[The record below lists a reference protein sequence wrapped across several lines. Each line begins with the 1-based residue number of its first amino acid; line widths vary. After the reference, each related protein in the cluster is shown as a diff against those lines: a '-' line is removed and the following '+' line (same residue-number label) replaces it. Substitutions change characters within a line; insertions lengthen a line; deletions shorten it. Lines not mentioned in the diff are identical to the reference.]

1 MNAAQP
7 REQGTQ
13 DTLLDRTV
21 SAMTEA
27 IMEADSSAS
36 WLVTTAQLTMAHLA
50 AELIVLEELAGH
62 PLTLQ
67 DAARYLCQGAEGN
80 A

>member
-1 MNAAQP
+1 MSI
-7 REQGTQ
+7 ETTQ

-27 IMEADSSAS
+27 MVEADSSDTWISQMARLT
-36 WLVTTAQLTMAHLA
+36 LVHLA
-50 AELIVLEELAGH
+50 AELIVLEELEGR

-67 DAARYLCQGAEGN
+67 DAAAFLCTGLEL
-80 A
+80 

>member
-1 MNAAQP
+1 MSI
-7 REQGTQ
+7 ETTQ

-27 IMEADSSAS
+27 IMEADSSATWIS
-36 WLVTTAQLTMAHLA
+36 QTARLTLVHLA
-50 AELIVLEELAGH
+50 AELIVLEQQAER

-67 DAARYLCQGAEGN
+67 DAAAFFCTGLEL
-80 A
+80 

>member
-1 MNAAQP
+1 MT
-7 REQGTQ
+7 ETTQ

-27 IMEADSSAS
+27 ILEADSSATWIS
-36 WLVTTAQLTMAHLA
+36 STVRTLMAHLA
-50 AELIVLEELAGH
+50 AELIVLEELEKR
-62 PLTLQ
+62 PLTLR
-67 DAARYLCQGAEGN
+67 DACRYLCDGAEGK

>member
-1 MNAAQP
+1 MNDTT
-7 REQGTQ
+7 TQ
-13 DTLLDRTV
+13 DTLIDRTV

-27 IMEADSSAS
+27 IMEADSSAT
-36 WLVTTAQLTMAHLA
+36 WLSTTVRLLMLHLA
-50 AELIVLEELAGH
+50 AELIVLEELAGQ

-67 DAARYLCQGAEGN
+67 DACRFLCDGAEGK

>member
-1 MNAAQP
+1 MTT
-7 REQGTQ
+7 ETTQ

-27 IMEADSSAS
+27 ILEADSSAT
-36 WLVTTAQLTMAHLA
+36 WLSHTAKAIVIHLA
-50 AELIVLEELAGH
+50 AELVVIEELAER

-67 DAARYLCQGAEGN
+67 DALAFLCAGVEP
-80 A
+80 

>member
-1 MNAAQP
+1 MSI
-7 REQGTQ
+7 ETTQ

-27 IMEADSSAS
+27 IMEADSSATWIS
-36 WLVTTAQLTMAHLA
+36 QTARLTLVHLA
-50 AELIVLEELAGH
+50 AELIVLEELAGR

-67 DAARYLCQGAEGN
+67 DAATFLCGGVEL
-80 A
+80 

>member
-1 MNAAQP
+1 MTT
-7 REQGTQ
+7 ETTQ

-27 IMEADSSAS
+27 IMEADSSATWIS
-36 WLVTTAQLTMAHLA
+36 QTARLTLVHLA
-50 AELIVLEELAGH
+50 AELIVLEQQAER

-67 DAARYLCQGAEGN
+67 DAAAFLCTGLEL
-80 A
+80 